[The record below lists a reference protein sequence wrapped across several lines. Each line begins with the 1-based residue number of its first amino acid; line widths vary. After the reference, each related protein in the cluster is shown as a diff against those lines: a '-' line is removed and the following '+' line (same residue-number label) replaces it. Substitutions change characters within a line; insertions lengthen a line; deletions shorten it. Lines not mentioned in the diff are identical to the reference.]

1 MQQNCFIWLKFPPP
15 LCKCCSSGGAN
26 ELDNGQKEEG
36 QKVKDRRKGKKRK
49 SNNQVCGFLDLN
61 VVTSRICLVPS
72 PFHHLPESQGFCMCW
87 PSSLLQWN
95 NMGVTSMS
103 RFLIYANLD
112 TGLKDVTHT
121 HTHTHTEPKGASQ
134 VMLVLKNPPANAGDI
149 RNSGLIPGLGTS
161 PGEGNGYH
169 SSILAWQIPWTEE
182 PGGSIGSQRVGHNCS
197 DSMYARPQNTE
208 VSDYYWFHKK
218 IPKNIWYNTNSSG
231 HIKSL

>member
-1 MQQNCFIWLKFPPP
+1 
-15 LCKCCSSGGAN
+15 
-26 ELDNGQKEEG
+26 
-36 QKVKDRRKGKKRK
+36 
-49 SNNQVCGFLDLN
+49 
-61 VVTSRICLVPS
+61 
-72 PFHHLPESQGFCMCW
+72 
-87 PSSLLQWN
+87 
-95 NMGVTSMS
+95 MGVTSMS

-149 RNSGLIPGLGTS
+149 RNSGLIPGLGIS

-208 VSDYYWFHKK
+208 VSDYY
-218 IPKNIWYNTNSSG
+218 
-231 HIKSL
+231 